1 MGKFLGAVVVILLV
15 SFAFFGSEWL
25 KKVEDG
31 KSDEPRIANILLCK
45 FVSFNAVCEQDL
57 DVVEQESGDIYSTVE
72 IKNITNAT
80 ISVKWEYVQGG
91 TKSIIAQNTQE
102 VFDNGVLQFKLEKN
116 LATGWLLGEY
126 IVTVSMVG
134 GNELSK
140 EFAIVSE

>member
-1 MGKFLGAVVVILLV
+1 MGKFLVAVVVVLLIT
-15 SFAFFGSEWL
+15 FALFGSEWL
-25 KKVEDG
+25 KKVEEG
-31 KSDEPRIANILLCK
+31 KSDEPRITDILVCK
-45 FVSFNAVCEQDL
+45 FVSFNEVCEKDL
-57 DVVEQESGDIYSTVE
+57 DVIGQESSDIYSTVE
-72 IKNITNAT
+72 IKDITNAT

-116 LATGWLLGEY
+116 LATGWLLGDY

-140 EFAIVSE
+140 EFTIVSE